1 MQIKSKTQ
9 HHESQK
15 FHYHIVEY
23 AFLIQNIQTLFE
35 TPSILSELQPI
46 KVW

>member
-1 MQIKSKTQ
+1 MQIKSEMQ

-23 AFLIQNIQTLFE
+23 AFLIQNIQLF
-35 TPSILSELQPI
+35 LKRHQY
-46 KVW
+46 